1 MAHYVNNQDF
11 LVGIVDYGKS
21 VRRAKRL
28 KQEKPRV
35 PEYLGKCIL
44 EIANHL
50 AFKPNFINYSFRDE
64 MISDAIENC
73 LIYIDNF
80 DPKKSKNPFAYFT
93 QIAYYAFLRRI
104 HKEKRVL
111 STKQRYIDNIDIHD
125 IVVIK
130 GDETEYANAI
140 LNAARQ
146 HIEQVPTIP
155 VPEIPNKY
163 RRKPKY
169 LIDDSDG
176 DPADQNEDSNED
188 D

>member
-11 LVGIVDYGKS
+11 LAALITYGKG
-21 VRRAKRL
+21 VRRAKR
-28 KQEKPRV
+28 KRQEKPMV
-35 PEYLGKCIL
+35 PEYVGKCIL

-64 MISDAIENC
+64 MVSDAVENC
-73 LIYIDNF
+73 LMYIDNF
-80 DPKKSKNPFAYFT
+80 NPKKSRNPFAYFT

-111 STKQRYIDNIDIHD
+111 TTKQKFIENMDIHD
-125 IVVIK
+125 MVVIK

-140 LNAARQ
+140 INNMRQ
-146 HIEQVPTIP
+146 NIEQVPTIP

-169 LIDDSDG
+169 LIVDEED
-176 DPADQNEDSNED
+176 DPADQETETESET
-188 D
+188 